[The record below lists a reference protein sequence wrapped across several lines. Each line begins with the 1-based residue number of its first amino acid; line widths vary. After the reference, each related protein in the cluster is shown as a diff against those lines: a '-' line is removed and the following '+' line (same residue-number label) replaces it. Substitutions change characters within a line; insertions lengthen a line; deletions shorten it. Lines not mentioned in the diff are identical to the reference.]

1 MALAVA
7 ETMVALA
14 TAYAGLGMVVGI
26 AFLLLGLD
34 RVDPAARGAY
44 AFRPLLLPG
53 LALLWPLVLVRTL
66 AKLRGRTDPAPSQR
80 FHLAAHRVAWL
91 VLAVLI
97 PVALGLGW
105 ALSGPMMAP
114 LAVRLGDAL

>member
-1 MALAVA
+1 MAHLLVEAVMVYLAVG
-7 ETMVALA
+7 VAL
-14 TAYAGLGMVVGI
+14 GLVFVFGVI
-26 AFLLLGLD
+26 D
-34 RVDPAARGAY
+34 RVDHAAHGAH

-105 ALSGPMMAP
+105 ALSGPIMAP